1 MSKIEINFELLDLF
15 NEEEIYTV
23 CKNADL
29 TLFLMLIKDKRYI
42 KYAKTLGRL
51 DKKSALVQKLLPR
64 IAFNLFKKG
73 EEPFK
78 TAIATQLDTYKE
90 KFGEAISKCME
101 HALCVDNI
109 NAYNTKEM
117 AELYFKILDISTTDI
132 PTDLFF
138 IFLKLQDIM
147 IEKKFRQGIETE
159 IGNISKARTLEAKHQ
174 EEIQEALKEQ
184 EKRLSVDFEQQKRDL
199 GKQIEEKDI
208 LYKEIQEKLNA
219 TEHRLQKYE
228 NITQAERKR
237 REEEWFSE
245 YEKELKARKVADD
258 IQWKNASDEAEAKH
272 QNLLLELEAEAEKK
286 RAELEEQYRK
296 QLISSEE
303 LLSNELAE
311 LRLQVAELIDKKKV
325 LDAQVDALEQR
336 KKELD
341 NSIQELDAIED
352 RYFESFEQRVIERKI
367 DSIIFQKLGY
377 ENQRDNANADVPLV
391 CSNLSNVVVI
401 PARQFNENAEYGAD
415 VSSIED
421 FFEDYKTNISL
432 YFDNETEVAGAVLAA
447 ILHGMG
453 IIAIDKVCNYL
464 SGALAALLHES
475 SPLVINI
482 DSEKESLKMLV
493 DIVNE
498 SEAQVVCIKGILDNY
513 NEILFARM
521 CEVCKEKYLFF
532 AMFDLKNL
540 EMMSKAMLNYSI
552 VIDAENELHFSVD
565 DCLLIGNHDLKP
577 LIPELDMK
585 KSQEIYKKT
594 FSRLVMNGYI
604 RKSASIEY
612 SSLLQLYFALV
623 GGNTLGEIM
632 QKGIIYACDV
642 CSENENLGDV
652 LNKSGITIPM
662 K

>member
-15 NEEEIYTV
+15 NEEEINTV

-29 TLFLMLIKDKRYI
+29 TLFLIPIKDKRYT
-42 KYAKTLGRL
+42 KYAKKLGRL

-78 TAIATQLDTYKE
+78 AAIATQLDTYRE

-101 HALCVDNI
+101 PALCVDDI
-109 NAYNTKEM
+109 KTYNTKEI
-117 AELYFKILDISTTDI
+117 AELYFKILDISSTDI
-132 PTDLFF
+132 SIDLFF

-147 IEKKFRQGIETE
+147 IEKEIRQGIEAE
-159 IGNISKARTLEAKHQ
+159 IENISQARTLEAKHQ
-174 EEIQEALKEQ
+174 EEIKEALKEQ
-184 EKRLSVDFEQQKRDL
+184 EKRLWVDFEQQKRDL
-199 GKQIEEKDI
+199 RKQIEEKNV

-228 NITQAERKR
+228 NITRAERKR

-245 YEKELKARKVADD
+245 YEKELEARKVADD
-258 IQWKNASDEAEAKH
+258 IQRKNASDEAEAKH
-272 QNLLLELEAEAEKK
+272 QNLLLALEAEAEKK
-286 RAELEEQYRK
+286 RAELEEQYCK
-296 QLISSEE
+296 QLTSSEE
-303 LLSNELAE
+303 MLSNELAE
-311 LRLQVAELIDKKKV
+311 LRLQVDELIDKKKV
-325 LDAQVDALEQR
+325 LDAQIDDLEQR

-341 NSIQELDAIED
+341 NSIQELYDIED

-377 ENQRDNANADVPLV
+377 ENQRDNVNSDVPLV
-391 CSNLSNVVVI
+391 CSNLSDVVVI
-401 PARQFNENAEYGAD
+401 LPRKFNENAEYGAD

-432 YFDNETEVAGAVLAA
+432 YFDNETEVAGAALAA
-447 ILHGMG
+447 ILHGMR
-453 IIAIDKVCNYL
+453 IIAIDKVCSYL
-464 SGALAALLHES
+464 SEALAALLYES

-482 DSEKESLKMLV
+482 DSEKESLKTLV

-532 AMFDLKNL
+532 AVSDLKNL
-540 EMMSKAMLNYSI
+540 EMMSKAMLNYAI
-552 VIDAENELHFSVD
+552 VIDAENELHFPVD
-565 DCLLIGNHDLKP
+565 DYLLIGNHDLKP
-577 LIPELDMK
+577 LIPEIDMR

-604 RKSASIEY
+604 RKSASMEY

-623 GGNTLGEIM
+623 GGNTLGNIM
-632 QKGIIYACDV
+632 QKGIIYVCDV
-642 CSENENLGDV
+642 CSEDENLGDV
-652 LNKSGITIPM
+652 LNKSGITIPV